1 MKKRFLTLFTTV
13 AVIAT
18 TAISTFAAAPQTE
31 VEIKKLKPLE
41 LVEISEDE
49 YKILESLQTFKF
61 TPIQAEEMDEE
72 GTIKPYWIVK
82 NLRNQIIYKGAETE
96 IDKYVIA
103 PKGVNIRTSPVVLG
117 TENKV
122 KALSYSVKVHVVAE
136 SDNGWSLIKID
147 EETYFC
153 RSEFLSLE
161 KPKVEKR
168 VDNKKTE
175 TSSTPT
181 NTNNNNNSESS
192 GSYLGNFKLT
202 AYCNC
207 SKCCGKWAG
216 GPTASGKMPSAGRTV
231 AMGGVSF
238 GTKLLING
246 HVYTVEDRGTPYGH
260 VDIYFNSHSEANA
273 FGLRYADVYL
283 VE

>member
-1 MKKRFLTLFTTV
+1 MRKRFLTLFTMV

-18 TAISTFAAAPQTE
+18 TAVSTFAATPE
-31 VEIKKLKPLE
+31 KVETKRFKPLE

-49 YKILESLQTFKF
+49 YKILESLKTFRF
-61 TPIQAEEMDEE
+61 TPVKAEEKDEE

-103 PKGVNIRTSPVVLG
+103 TRGLNIRTSPIVL
-117 TENKV
+117 EKNKV
-122 KALSYSVKVHVVAE
+122 KALSYSVKVHVIAE

-147 EETYFC
+147 EDTYFC
-153 RSEFLSLE
+153 KSEFLSLE
-161 KPKVEKR
+161 KPKPKVEKR
-168 VDNKKTE
+168 VNKTE
-175 TSSTPT
+175 SNT
-181 NTNNNNNSESS
+181 NTTNSS

-216 GPTASGKMPSAGRTV
+216 GPTASGVMPSAGRTV

-246 HVYTVEDRGTPYGH
+246 NVYTVEDRGTPYGH